1 MEVLERTMAISEER
15 VRIAESKKEVGSGSK
30 FELTQARVD
39 LNEDRSAF
47 VVEQLRLSE
56 AKSNINLIMG
66 RDPSAEFVIQD
77 SINIRNDFNFDD
89 LREILNTNNSDILIA
104 EQDVNVASADV
115 DIARSDWFPR
125 IDLIGGYDYIRS
137 ESESGILK
145 SNKTSG
151 FNYGLSAYFNIF
163 EGMNTN
169 IRSQTSKLTF
179 ENNKIALNETINRIH
194 SQLFN
199 TFKTYQASIEVVD
212 LETENYTAAEENVT
226 IALERFRLGSITSLE
241 FREVQIDLL
250 NAQNRL
256 VNAQYTAKTAETEL
270 LRLTGQIVTE
280 GR

>member
-1 MEVLERTMAISEER
+1 M
-15 VRIAESKKEVGSGSK
+15 
-30 FELTQARVD
+30 
-39 LNEDRSAF
+39 
-47 VVEQLRLSE
+47 
-56 AKSNINLIMG
+56 
-66 RDPSAEFVIQD
+66 
-77 SINIRNDFNFDD
+77 IRNDFNFDD
-89 LREILNTNNSDILIA
+89 LRELLSVNNIDILIA

-163 EGMNTN
+163 EGMNTS
-169 IRSQTSKLTF
+169 IRSQTSKLAF
-179 ENNKIALNETINRIH
+179 ENNKIVLNETINRIQQ
-194 SQLFN
+194 QLFN
-199 TFKTYQASIEVVD
+199 TFKTYLASIEVVE

-250 NAQNRL
+250 SAQNRL

-280 GR
+280 TH